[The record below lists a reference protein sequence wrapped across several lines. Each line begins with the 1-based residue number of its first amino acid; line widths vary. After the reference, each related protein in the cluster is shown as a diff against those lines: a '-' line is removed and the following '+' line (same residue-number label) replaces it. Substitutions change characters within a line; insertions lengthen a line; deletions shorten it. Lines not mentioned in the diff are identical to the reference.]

1 MISCKG
7 YLTSVNK
14 NGEVTIKF
22 NQQMNTSINTS
33 WINQSNTQ
41 IYVMP
46 QDKRDLELGF
56 NYSKLDLDWQV
67 ASYQNDAMK
76 LKLTF

>member
-1 MISCKG
+1 MSNCIG
-7 YLTSVNK
+7 YLTYVNK

-41 IYVMP
+41 FYVTP
-46 QDKRDLELGF
+46 QEKE
-56 NYSKLDLDWQV
+56 
-67 ASYQNDAMK
+67 
-76 LKLTF
+76 T

>member
-1 MISCKG
+1 
-7 YLTSVNK
+7 
-14 NGEVTIKF
+14 
-22 NQQMNTSINTS
+22 MNTSINTS

-56 NYSKLDLDWQV
+56 NYSKLDLDWRV